1 MASPVPVVLEDPASH
16 TQNKDEVSM
25 SPVQAPNSDL
35 QQVDSDPLGVIRKV
49 CWRFHSVVRQLR
61 QRRDDRST
69 LEVEDETDVQDVLQ
83 TLLCSQFDDVQTEAW
98 TPSYANGTPRTDLV
112 VKQDG
117 IVVVVKKT
125 RQGISGKTLADQLGV
140 DIARYLG
147 HPSCK
152 TLMCFIYDPEGRIG
166 NPGALEAALTGQQN
180 GRRIEVLISP
190 K

>member
-1 MASPVPVVLEDPASH
+1 M
-16 TQNKDEVSM
+16 
-25 SPVQAPNSDL
+25 
-35 QQVDSDPLGVIRKV
+35 
-49 CWRFHSVVRQLR
+49 
-61 QRRDDRST
+61 
-69 LEVEDETDVQDVLQ
+69 EVEDETDVQDVLQ

-147 HPSCK
+147 HPSFK